1 MCSGK
6 QGRKA
11 GAVGDLMHVAAVQFD
26 DLSMTIAF
34 DSANKIAQEQHMVAY
49 ATRRIPHSPVRV

>member
-1 MCSGK
+1 
-6 QGRKA
+6 
-11 GAVGDLMHVAAVQFD
+11 VGDLMHVAAVQFD